1 MPTKPNKTGGDR
13 ESTWKIIQ
21 NDDSKDYPKSWK
33 HNELQI
39 NRLETR
45 IEKVQQMFN
54 KDLEEIKK
62 GKSII
67 NNAKK
72 KRKSIMQ

>member
-1 MPTKPNKTGGDR
+1 MIISQQTKKRGGD

-39 NRLETR
+39 NRQETK
-45 IEKVQQMFN
+45 IEKVQEMFR
-54 KDLEEIKK
+54 KDIEEIKK
-62 GKSII
+62 GP
-67 NNAKK
+67 
-72 KRKSIMQ
+72 